1 MAFDPQSREPIW
13 AQITK
18 DHDVRSIDVRLWFY
32 LFNVRRNAESGE
44 AWPEQRTICR
54 EIHCNIHTLSPAV
67 ERLSV
72 AGYLSVHERGQNH
85 YHVYTFPHLV
95 LRKEA
100 TRENSGDAP
109 FVDSRCGNRQHR
121 ALRKGATE
129 PYSKEP
135 KLNNREAPPRVAF
148 EVKFEP
154 LPKLLTLKEASK
166 RLSYCAEQIAN
177 TRSDPE
183 AFVKVERRNEEGT
196 RYEIEQLSP
205 EAAAYILKW
214 ENRKREI
221 ELKLQGIVESD

>member
-18 DHDVRSIDVRLWFY
+18 DQDVRSIDVRLWFY

-67 ERLSV
+67 ERLKG
-72 AGYLSVHERGQNH
+72 AGYLLVHERGQNH

-109 FVDSRCGNRQHR
+109 FVDSRCGNGQHR

-135 KLNNREAPPRVAF
+135 KLNNREAPPRVAS
-148 EVKFEP
+148 EVEFEP

-166 RLSYCAEQIAN
+166 RMKGCDEVIACIK
-177 TRSDPE
+177 SDPE
-183 AFVKVERRNEEGT
+183 SYIQVERRNEEGT
-196 RYEIEQLSP
+196 RYEIEQLKP
-205 EAAAYILKW
+205 EAAASIVKCEKQKQKINLKI
-214 ENRKREI
+214 K
-221 ELKLQGIVESD
+221 GIVVSD